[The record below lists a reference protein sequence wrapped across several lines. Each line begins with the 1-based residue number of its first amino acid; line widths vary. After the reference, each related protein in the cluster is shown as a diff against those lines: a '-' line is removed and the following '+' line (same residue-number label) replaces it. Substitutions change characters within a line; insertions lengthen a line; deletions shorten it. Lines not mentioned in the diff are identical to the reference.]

1 MSQARDLLASLQ
13 PSSQTGPV
21 QTDPSASL
29 LSATTVTK
37 PAPIISVQ
45 AFNAQL
51 AVGGKDEALRTAS
64 NLFKAAAE
72 SMGRGR
78 ERGEKYWVD
87 ALRAR
92 RANWGLSP
100 APLPP
105 GSATGKGADKTS
117 KDFMISYGLEGGTCR
132 LDQGIQNSMLICF
145 LAPANFRRRAIAQLP
160 TTGDTPHQLLFP
172 FHQNTRLRTSISH
185 MTSSKLETSAFT
197 PPMIPDS
204 TELSSSLKNAQV
216 EIVDQEIFSS
226 LGSDAGNLPSASA
239 QVSERLIIVNVAQ
252 GLDLTFEL
260 VEFYSRF
267 VGSLLMLLLFK
278 IDNTDIAE
286 PHLVNGGTMKN
297 ICELIYHVLHV
308 LLLRKHHAA
317 IKKTTTT
324 IGTSKTPQKG
334 PLLLQPIIDVLRYQ
348 VFCENIHS
356 ELRRVITSLKA
367 AGMPAKLTFTAVG
380 DSGERL
386 VALLSERE
394 ERNVVGEAV
403 IRIDNRY

>member
-1 MSQARDLLASLQ
+1 
-13 PSSQTGPV
+13 
-21 QTDPSASL
+21 
-29 LSATTVTK
+29 
-37 PAPIISVQ
+37 
-45 AFNAQL
+45 
-51 AVGGKDEALRTAS
+51 
-64 NLFKAAAE
+64 
-72 SMGRGR
+72 
-78 ERGEKYWVD
+78 
-87 ALRAR
+87 
-92 RANWGLSP
+92 
-100 APLPP
+100 
-105 GSATGKGADKTS
+105 
-117 KDFMISYGLEGGTCR
+117 
-132 LDQGIQNSMLICF
+132 ML
-145 LAPANFRRRAIAQLP
+145 
-160 TTGDTPHQLLFP
+160 
-172 FHQNTRLRTSISH
+172 
-185 MTSSKLETSAFT
+185 
-197 PPMIPDS
+197 PDS